1 MTVLDYFCSIGN
13 GCVEY
18 DLANDPTKDDFVEAS
33 ERGRI
38 FLGFGRGRVEMRC
51 QELGH
56 LEELNLASFGRFF
69 RNRRIHD
76 VLRLNCFVI
85 LGGIWFDDLS
95 VGPSHHLSTP
105 RSKNETLGLLYI

>member
-1 MTVLDYFCSIGN
+1 MNY
-13 GCVEY
+13 
-18 DLANDPTKDDFVEAS
+18 LANDPTKDDFVEAS

-76 VLRLNCFVI
+76 VLRLNCDNIF
-85 LGGIWFDDLS
+85 
-95 VGPSHHLSTP
+95 
-105 RSKNETLGLLYI
+105 NC